1 MLITAKSLL
10 WQFVYCVYQLGLV
23 PRVFFSLQIINQ
35 TAEKYSDNLYIL
47 SRGCDSV
54 RFFSFLFK
62 IKQLNSKN
70 NKIQLKQRVSDRS
83 SDVSMNLENY
93 FRL

>member
-23 PRVFFSLQIINQ
+23 PRVFFLYKQLIKLQKNTLTIC
-35 TAEKYSDNLYIL
+35 TYY
-47 SRGCDSV
+47 RVGV
-54 RFFSFLFK
+54 TPYVFFSFLFK

-70 NKIQLKQRVSDRS
+70 NKIQIKQRVSEALLRCQHES
-83 SDVSMNLENY
+83 
-93 FRL
+93 

>member
-1 MLITAKSLL
+1 MQQNTLTICT
-10 WQFVYCVYQLGLV
+10 YY
-23 PRVFFSLQIINQ
+23 RVGV
-35 TAEKYSDNLYIL
+35 TPY
-47 SRGCDSV
+47 V
-54 RFFSFLFK
+54 FFSFLFK

-70 NKIQLKQRVSDRS
+70 NKIQIKQRVSDRS